1 MEFQFRTEIRDF
13 IAADET
19 ILSPIHLVPPMTIEE
34 KQLVQV
40 YVREL
45 AIRCKEEV
53 TACELSKAE
62 QEN

>member
-13 IAADET
+13 IAAAET

-40 YVREL
+40 YVTEL
-45 AIRCKEEV
+45 AIRCKEEE
-53 TACELSKAE
+53 TARELSKAE
-62 QEN
+62 QEH

>member
-13 IAADET
+13 IAAAET

-40 YVREL
+40 YVTEL
-45 AIRCKEEV
+45 AIRCKQEE
-53 TACELSKAE
+53 TAR
-62 QEN
+62 